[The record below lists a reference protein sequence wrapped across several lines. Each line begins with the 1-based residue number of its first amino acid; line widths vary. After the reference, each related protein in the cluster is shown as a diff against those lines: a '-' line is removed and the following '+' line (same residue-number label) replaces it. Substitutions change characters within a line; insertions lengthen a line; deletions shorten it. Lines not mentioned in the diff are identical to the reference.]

1 MADQAPASKR
11 KSDGHKH
18 VGDTGMEV
26 CCFFICILRCH
37 ILCTL
42 KSRWDDSHGHW
53 SFDMQLRSLY
63 ELAALAEL
71 FNVNGDQDETSDESH
86 VSPPFHF
93 YTYLPTVSFRPL

>member
-1 MADQAPASKR
+1 M
-11 KSDGHKH
+11 
-18 VGDTGMEV
+18 
-26 CCFFICILRCH
+26 
-37 ILCTL
+37 LCTL

-53 SFDMQLRSLY
+53 SFDMQLLMQLRIRSLY

-93 YTYLPTVSFRPL
+93 YTYQLCLFVLSKLSVPTMSTPLIRQ